1 MRYYKGYIAISDERD
16 IPVLLHIRNAR
27 AVSFNQ
33 LCGLL
38 KHDEIETLRRSV
50 HWRVSRL
57 EKAGLIER
65 FEQDRFFG
73 QPVFAITPLGLALLE
88 SRGHSMVA
96 LPSTIEHVIHRSQLF
111 HALELVNIRLAL
123 AQHGILRSWKS
134 ELEVQSRNLVL
145 EHSNAKDYDA
155 VVEVSIEGESRIFA
169 IEYERTAKAS
179 ARYKAIRELLS
190 RDKTVETVLYLTSD
204 HDVLYLL
211 AVELRGVA
219 KRIGIALSDQ
229 FRRDLLN
236 TQPLRVGA
244 DANVVEFRDL
254 IAQ

>member
-1 MRYYKGYIAISDERD
+1 MRYYKGYITISDERD

-27 AVSFNQ
+27 AVSFDQ

-38 KHDEIETLRRSV
+38 QHDEIETLRRSV

-57 EKAGLIER
+57 EKARLIER
-65 FEQDRFFG
+65 FEQDRFLG

-88 SRGHSMVA
+88 SRGQYMVA
-96 LPSTIEHVIHRSQLF
+96 LPSTTERVIHRSQLF
-111 HALELVNIRLAL
+111 HALELVNIRLSL
-123 AQHGILRSWKS
+123 ARNGILRSWKT
-134 ELEVQSRNLVL
+134 EVEITSRNLVL

-155 VVEVSIEGESRIFA
+155 VVEVSIAGESRIFA

-179 ARYKAIRELLS
+179 ARYKEIRELLS
-190 RDKTVETVLYLTSD
+190 SDKTVETVLYLTSN

-219 KRIGIALSDQ
+219 KQIGIALSDQ
-229 FRRDLLN
+229 FRRDILK
-236 TQPLRVGA
+236 TQTLRVGA
-244 DANVVEFRDL
+244 ADDVIEFRDL